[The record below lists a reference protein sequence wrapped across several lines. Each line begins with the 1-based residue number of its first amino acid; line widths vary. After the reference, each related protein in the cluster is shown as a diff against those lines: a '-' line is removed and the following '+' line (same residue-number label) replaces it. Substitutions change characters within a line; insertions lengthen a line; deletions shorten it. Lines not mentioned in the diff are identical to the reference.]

1 MDIYKL
7 KKLTQEE
14 RNAIFEGE
22 ATTSERQTYQI
33 PMNEEELIVTKD
45 ELAQTSIQKAYL
57 DEEIRQ
63 AKEGFKARM
72 EPLTEKIAESIAQL
86 KTRQREITGTVYQI
100 ADFDN
105 KMMHFVDSMGNVLNS
120 RPLKPEERQYRINQK
135 SA

>member
-14 RNAIFEGE
+14 RNAIFDSES
-22 ATTSERQTYQI
+22 TSSERQTYQV
-33 PMNEEELIVTKD
+33 PMNEDELLVTKD

-63 AKEGFKARM
+63 AKEAFKARM
-72 EPLTEKIAESIAQL
+72 EPLTEKLAESIAQL

-105 KMMHFVDSMGNVLNS
+105 KMMHFVDSLGHVLNS
-120 RPLKPEERQYRINQK
+120 RPLKPEERQYRIAQK